1 MKDTDHLHD
10 IDGYLLDMDGTIYL
24 GDRLFPFAVPFIECL
39 RARSKKWLWLTNNCS
54 KSPKDYVAKLHRLGI
69 DAKLDEIF
77 TSGHATIAFLDS
89 QKPGARLFVLGTS
102 SFEGQLREAGFVL
115 TADRPDYV
123 LASFDLTLT
132 YEKLR
137 TACEL
142 IQQGVPF
149 VSSHPDK
156 VCPTETWFI
165 PDSGAICAA
174 ITAATGAEPRYFG
187 KPHKEMVDGALG
199 RLGTPRERTAMIGD
213 RIYTDMKMAKN
224 AGIASIL
231 VLTGETKQEHLADSP
246 IQPDFVFPSL
256 AELTAVWEE
265 RWVGGD

>member
-174 ITAATGAEPRYFG
+174 ITAATGVEPRYFG
-187 KPHKEMVDGALG
+187 KPYKEMVDGALG
-199 RLGTPRERTAMIGD
+199 RLGTPGERTAMIGD
-213 RIYTDMKMAKN
+213 RLYTDMMMAKN
-224 AGIASIL
+224 AGITSIL

-246 IQPDFVFPSL
+246 IQPDYVLPSL
-256 AELTAVWEE
+256 AELTAVLQ
-265 RWVGGD
+265 GANAD